1 MPHTWRFFRSGGV
14 DQVRLETADDL
25 RNLASLDPKLW
36 VALACPVA
44 GLDIDERTMALVD
57 GNSDGRV
64 RLPDLLAAVAFV
76 CERLKDPSE
85 ILREPAPLSLGAIA
99 DSATGKVL
107 ATAARSVLTARG
119 KASSAE
125 IAVEDATDA
134 QAILQEM
141 PFDGD
146 GIITAAAA
154 PDDATKAVIADV
166 IATMGADKDR
176 TGADGISLERIDA
189 FFTSAANRLAHA
201 DTVGAVAPFG
211 ADATEAAY
219 LAFTA
224 VEKKV
229 DDYFAR
235 TRLAAF
241 EPRAALAVNRADAE
255 YVALGEKSFSPSVVE
270 AEPFPLAH
278 VVPDGRLSLRTG
290 LNPAW
295 ADRIDALRALAIAPL
310 LGTDVEE
317 IDRGQWERL
326 RAALTPY
333 AAWKA
338 DPVEAELAALPIA
351 RLREIVA
358 AGMQAKLQAFVATD
372 LEKKPEADAIADV
385 ERLVRYRRD
394 LGRLLRNFVNFADF
408 YGREKKA
415 VFQAGTMYIDQRS
428 CDLVLRVF
436 DPARHAIMA
445 QLSGAYLAYF
455 DCVRKSDGLKMT
467 VCAAVTDGDSDNL
480 MVGRNGLFFDL
491 LGRDYDAT
499 ITKIVDNDISIRQAF
514 FSPYKKALRAIE
526 DFVAKRAAS
535 ASAASDA
542 KLTGAAT
549 TVAATPTAA
558 AAAPVLPP
566 KIDVG
571 TVAALGVAVGGI
583 TAALGAI
590 LNAILGLKWWMPV
603 GFAGIILLISG
614 PSMIVAALK
623 LRQRNIGPILDA
635 DGWAL
640 NTKARVNIPFGRSL
654 TKVRKLPPG
663 SEHETRDPFAEE
675 DRKWPWVVAVLIVIV
690 GVFAYLTYKD
700 IIHPRTWL
708 SGPPVSA
715 APAAT
720 PATPTPTA
728 PPAAPAAPAA
738 PAPAAPAPAAPPP

>member
-25 RNLASLDPKLW
+25 RNLSTLDPKLW
-36 VALACPVA
+36 VALACPVV

-57 GNSDGRV
+57 GNNDGRV

-85 ILREPAPLSLGAIA
+85 ILREPAPLSLGSIA
-99 DSATGKVL
+99 DTATGKVL
-107 ATAARSVLTARG
+107 ATAARSVLAARG
-119 KASSAE
+119 KANSPE
-125 IAVEDATDA
+125 IGVDDATDA

-146 GIITAAAA
+146 GVITVAAAT
-154 PDDATKAVIADV
+154 DDATKSVITDV
-166 IATMGADKDR
+166 IATTGADKDR
-176 TGADGISLERIDA
+176 NGADGVSLERIDA
-189 FFTSAANRLAHA
+189 FFAACARRLAHA
-201 DTVGAVAPFG
+201 EVVGAAAPFG
-211 ADATEAAY
+211 PDATEAAY
-219 LAFTA
+219 AAFTA

-241 EPRAALAVNRADAE
+241 EPRAAVAVNRADAD
-255 YVALGEKSFSPSVVE
+255 YTALGEKSFSPSVAE
-270 AEPFPLAH
+270 ADAFPLAH
-278 VVPDGRLSLRTG
+278 VVPDGRLPLRTG
-290 LNPAW
+290 VNPAW
-295 ADRIDALRALAIAPL
+295 ADRIDALRAKAIVPF
-310 LGTDVEE
+310 LGTDVAE
-317 IDRGQWERL
+317 IDLGQWERL
-326 RAALTPY
+326 RAALAPY

-338 DPVEAELAALPIA
+338 DPIEGELAALPLA
-351 RLREIVA
+351 RVREIVA

-415 VFQAGTMYIDQRS
+415 IFQAGTIYVDQRS

-455 DCVRKSDGLKMT
+455 DCVRKSDGLKLS
-467 VCAAVTDGDSDNL
+467 VCAAVTNGDSDNL
-480 MVGRNGLFFDL
+480 MVGRNGLFYDIQ
-491 LGRDYDAT
+491 GRDYDAT

-514 FSPYKKALRAIE
+514 WSPYKKAVRALE

-549 TVAATPTAA
+549 TVAGATPP
-558 AAAPVLPP
+558 APPP
-566 KIDVG
+566 PFVPAKIDVG

-603 GFAGIILLISG
+603 GFAAIILLISG

-640 NTKARVNIPFGRSL
+640 NAKARINIPFGRSL
-654 TKVRKLPPG
+654 TQIRKLPPG
-663 SEHETRDPFAEE
+663 SERDPHDPFAEE
-675 DRKWPWVVAVLIVIV
+675 ERTWPWILAVLIVIV

-700 IIHPRTWL
+700 IIHPRTWIQ
-708 SGPPVSA
+708 SMSVPTTQ
-715 APAAT
+715 APAASA
-720 PATPTPTA
+720 PAPV
-728 PPAAPAAPAA
+728 APAAVPT
-738 PAPAAPAPAAPPP
+738 PAPPP